1 MKKFKESWG
10 VLLFIVG
17 MFVLIFNSTSN
28 AQEVQYDKHQRWVTD
43 LEDLLTTEQETQLN
57 NLIAEYEAKTSCEIA
72 ILTTSDYEGLGD
84 IGNYAIIL
92 GEKWGV
98 GKKDIDNG
106 LMIVVSKANDENFVA
121 TGYGLEGYLTD
132 AYTKRMQDSIFGHK
146 GDRPLFYAD
155 KYYEGLTLFVQSC
168 IDKVGDEYSIDD
180 NDAKKEESGN
190 WLWLWFVSIPWYW
203 KALAVALYSLLWIV
217 SPETAMYL
225 TFFMFSSDSDSDSG
239 GSFGG
244 GSFGGGGS
252 RS

>member
-106 LMIVVSKANDENFVA
+106 LMIVLSKDDRKIHMS
-121 TGYGLEGYLTD
+121 TGYGLEGVLPD
-132 AYTKRMQDSIFGHK
+132 ATCKRLINNIFIPGI
-146 GDRPLFYAD
+146 Y
-155 KYYEGLTLFVQSC
+155 VQF
-168 IDKVGDEYSIDD
+168 IKNKI
-180 NDAKKEESGN
+180 K
-190 WLWLWFVSIPWYW
+190 
-203 KALAVALYSLLWIV
+203 
-217 SPETAMYL
+217 
-225 TFFMFSSDSDSDSG
+225 
-239 GSFGG
+239 
-244 GSFGGGGS
+244 
-252 RS
+252 